1 MGFMT
6 RDTLRAASPRPLRR
20 DAERNRLRI
29 LSAAR
34 DVFRERGFDATLDD
48 VAHAAGLGVG
58 TVYRRFPNKE
68 HLIDAM
74 FARRL
79 EEIEEGA
86 RAALAD
92 PDPWE
97 GFRKF
102 VWDAV
107 RMMADDRGMR
117 DTLLSN
123 AFGQVEVA
131 RVKDRMIPVV
141 TELVR
146 RAKDSGALRADF
158 VETDCPVLFKMV
170 ASVVE
175 YSHDVAPDLW
185 QRYLTM
191 LLDGLR
197 ADGGERQELP
207 VPPLDHEALDC
218 AMKAWHSRR

>member
-1 MGFMT
+1 MT

-29 LSAAR
+29 LSAAKE
-34 DVFRERGFDATLDD
+34 VFRERGFDATLDD
-48 VAHAAGLGVG
+48 VAHRAGLGVG

-92 PDPWE
+92 PDPWH
-97 GFRKF
+97 GFRQF
-102 VWDAV
+102 VWDIV
-107 RMMADDRGMR
+107 ELMATDRGIR

-123 AFGQVEVA
+123 AFGRVDVA
-131 RVKDRMIPVV
+131 QAKDRLVPIV
-141 TELVR
+141 TELVQ
-146 RAKDSGALRADF
+146 RAKDSGKLRADF
-158 VETDCPVLFKMV
+158 AETDCPMLFKMA

-175 YSHDVAPDLW
+175 YSQDLAPDLW

-197 ADGGERQELP
+197 ADSGERRPLP
-207 VPPLDHEALDC
+207 VPPLDHETLDC
-218 AMKAWHSRR
+218 AMNAWHARR